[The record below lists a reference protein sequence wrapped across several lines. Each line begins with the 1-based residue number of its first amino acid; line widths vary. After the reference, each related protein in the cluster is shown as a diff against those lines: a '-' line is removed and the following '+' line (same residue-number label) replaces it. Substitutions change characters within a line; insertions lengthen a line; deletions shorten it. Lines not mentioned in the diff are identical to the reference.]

1 MKTPT
6 LLLLLFVLFAGKV
19 SSQDIHELEAVS
31 AHYKKFQKLNKNADP
46 VYSNLDAISFPM
58 DGSMPGRQYI
68 GIEPSYLTKAQ
79 VTTLKTSFEFPAN
92 SSEQTRAELAYLLEL
107 EEERTATSETRVLQL
122 ARIGY
127 WPPLEKNTNNLGQN
141 VDHLFWEYEEVTNTE
156 AALDNYPNTLKLLA
170 GVTRDM
176 RIMEFTVK
184 YHLLRARPYLLEPK
198 LHNMQQMGSPSFASG
213 HTLWAYIQAF
223 VWSELLPEK
232 RPEFLSVAFE
242 VGHSREI
249 MGIHYPSDEEAAR
262 VLAHAML
269 VSMTENPKF
278 VKDLKKAKA
287 EWN

>member
-19 SSQDIHELEAVS
+19 SSQNIHELEAVS
-31 AHYKKFQKLNKNADP
+31 VHYKKLQKLNKNADP

-79 VTTLKTSFEFPAN
+79 VATLKTSCEFPAN
-92 SSEQTRAELAYLLEL
+92 SSEQTRAELAYLLKL
-107 EEERTATSETRVLQL
+107 EEERTAASEARVLQL
-122 ARIGY
+122 AKIGY
-127 WPPLEKNTNNLGQN
+127 WPPLEKNTTNLGQN
-141 VDHLFWEYEEVTNTE
+141 VDHLFWEYEEVTNIE

-232 RPEFLSVAFE
+232 RSEFLAIAFE

-269 VSMTENPKF
+269 VSMTENPEF